1 LKNKKDGLAA
11 RFRFLPFW
19 PLKGELMGKTQD
31 LIDEAI
37 SLPIEER
44 ALLVDS
50 LLLSMNPSSIE
61 NDQKWAREA
70 KKRLEELRS
79 GKVAGLSGDEVFRN
93 VWKRFEK

>member
-1 LKNKKDGLAA
+1 
-11 RFRFLPFW
+11 
-19 PLKGELMGKTQD
+19 MGKTQD

-50 LLLSMNPSSIE
+50 LLRSMNPLSKE
-61 NDQKWAREA
+61 NDRKWALEA

-79 GKVAGLSGDEVFRN
+79 GKVKTISGEEVFN
-93 VWKRFEK
+93 KVWKRFEK

>member
-1 LKNKKDGLAA
+1 
-11 RFRFLPFW
+11 
-19 PLKGELMGKTQD
+19 MGKTQD

-50 LLLSMNPSSIE
+50 LLQSMNPSSNE
-61 NDQKWAREA
+61 NDQKWALEA

-79 GKVAGLSGDEVFRN
+79 GKVAAIPGEVVFRN
-93 VWKRFEK
+93 IWKRFER

>member
-1 LKNKKDGLAA
+1 
-11 RFRFLPFW
+11 
-19 PLKGELMGKTQD
+19 MGKTQD

-50 LLLSMNPSSIE
+50 LLRSMNPLSKE
-61 NDQKWAREA
+61 NDRKWALEA

-79 GKVAGLSGDEVFRN
+79 GKVNTISGEEVFN
-93 VWKRFEK
+93 KVWKRFEK